1 MTTDKITF
9 EHLNAYV
16 DGELA
21 ASESAHVARA
31 IADNAELAD
40 QVAAISRL
48 RSVVAEGIETPS
60 LAMPA
65 KAQSS
70 SWRTAI
76 AATIAFLV
84 FVGWSVLLDNMYNN
98 PRTTWLQQAWQVHQ
112 EWSIDK
118 SATGSPTEL
127 LPVNYAETV
136 AGAYVPDLSS
146 SRLSLVHAAIKAF
159 SGQRKA
165 LLVGYR
171 GTRACKISL
180 IAFPSPDDL
189 SEALRFYR
197 EAKNEAYAWRA
208 GQLGYVL
215 LSDGM
220 DSGRFQL
227 LAESVRRT
235 TLQHLPFDQ
244 KTHLALRKSRDQ
256 SKPCMA

>member
-1 MTTDKITF
+1 MTNSKISF

-16 DGELA
+16 DGELDP
-21 ASESAHVARA
+21 SETAHIARA
-31 IADNAELAD
+31 IADSPELAD

-48 RSVVAEGIETPS
+48 RSAVVEGIETPS
-60 LAMPA
+60 LELPD
-65 KAQSS
+65 KAETG

-76 AATIAFLV
+76 AASIAFFV
-84 FVGWSVLLDNMYNN
+84 FVGWSVLLDNIYNK
-98 PRTTWLQQAWQVHQ
+98 PGTTWLQQAWQVHQ

-118 SATGSPTEL
+118 PIAESAADL
-127 LPVNYAETV
+127 LPVNYAKTV

-146 SRLSLVHAAIKAF
+146 SRLNIVHAGIKAF
-159 SGQRKA
+159 PDHRKA

-171 GTRACKISL
+171 GTRGCKISL
-180 IAFPSPDDL
+180 ITLPRPDDL

-197 EAKNEAYAWRA
+197 EGTNEAYAWQA

-235 TLQHLPFDQ
+235 TLQRLPFDQ
-244 KTHLALRKSRDQ
+244 RTHLALRKSRDE
-256 SKPCMA
+256 SKPCRA